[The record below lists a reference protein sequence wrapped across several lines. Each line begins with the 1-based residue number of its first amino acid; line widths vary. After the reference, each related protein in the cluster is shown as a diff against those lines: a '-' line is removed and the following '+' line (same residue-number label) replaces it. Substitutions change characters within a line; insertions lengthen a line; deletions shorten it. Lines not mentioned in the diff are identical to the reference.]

1 MDSFELNCNVFFSKK
16 LRIVYKINADIFFD
30 AMNIYL
36 DYYKWCLWIG
46 SLLKTHL
53 LNNAKDS
60 AESRNIK
67 LLNNT

>member
-1 MDSFELNCNVFFSKK
+1 MDSFELNCNIFFSQK

-46 SLLKTHL
+46 SLLKH
-53 LNNAKDS
+53 
-60 AESRNIK
+60 IC
-67 LLNNT
+67 